1 MPVQTGGWDWQRCE
15 CCRVTAECRGPTS
28 TTTPPKVLQAEVSH
42 LNEVLQ
48 PEVSLLTKVARNLSS
63 TEVQLHPPA
72 ASPSNT
78 SLTFH
83 CFSSSTLPLSQ
94 QAAASCSPTVTLSLC
109 SSATTENNSVRQSF
123 HKKLELGTLGW
134 ILVRA
139 HFTGNPFA
147 FCHKTVWHLRQKT
160 SQSCSR

>member
-1 MPVQTGGWDWQRCE
+1 MVSSFFGWFSALASEDWHKLKVSQYWPRCQFSGWHWQRCE

-42 LNEVLQ
+42 LKEVLQ

-94 QAAASCSPTVTLSLC
+94 QAAASCSLLP
-109 SSATTENNSVRQSF
+109 
-123 HKKLELGTLGW
+123 LELS
-134 ILVRA
+134 ICV
-139 HFTGNPFA
+139 P
-147 FCHKTVWHLRQKT
+147 RQPLKIT
-160 SQSCSR
+160 Q